1 MNGKGS
7 GSGGCLLVII
17 GIVAA
22 FVAAWFAAPKV
33 FDIMKSVGIIIF
45 LVLVAGVFLFVFIS
59 NRISNKEMK
68 DKKSAGNTI
77 SEENAE
83 ILKKG
88 RENLMNLRRM
98 IMQVKSTEIRRKG
111 NEVCTLIDKILQTL
125 RQKPEKIPQ
134 VRQFFNY
141 YVPTLGEVIG
151 KYQRLEGSVVPA
163 EDMTAKVSS
172 YLTDVN
178 AAMNKQYAALF
189 ADDVLDM
196 TVDIEAMTMAVKRDG
211 LLETNK
217 TEVKDG
223 DQTINLTL

>member
-1 MNGKGS
+1 M
-7 GSGGCLLVII
+7 VIGVI
-17 GIVAA
+17 AA
-22 FVAAWFAAPKV
+22 FVVAWFKAPSI
-33 FDIMKSVGIIIF
+33 FNIMKSVGIIVF

-59 NRISNKEMK
+59 NRISNKEMREK
-68 DKKSAGNTI
+68 QRAGTDI
-77 SEENAE
+77 SEENLE

-98 IMQVKSTEIRRKG
+98 IMQVNSTEIRRKG
-111 NEVCTLIDKILQTL
+111 NEVCALIDKILQTL

-141 YVPTLGEVIG
+141 YIPTLGEVISKFERFEESG
-151 KYQRLEGSVVPA
+151 VPA
-163 EDMTAKVSS
+163 EDMTAKVSN
-172 YLTDVN
+172 YLTDVK

-217 TEVKDG
+217 TEVKNG